1 MKIELEITE
10 ELGKS
15 LKEIADGAKVEVE
28 DMVKMALSSYVAAQI
43 PKPKSGLFGLSLRDI
58 AAAVIQFGRTLEQ
71 FSRQK
76 GS

>member
-1 MKIELEITE
+1 
-10 ELGKS
+10 
-15 LKEIADGAKVEVE
+15 V
-28 DMVKMALSSYVAAQI
+28 VKMALSNYVTTQLPR
-43 PKPKSGLFGLSLRDI
+43 PKEGLFGLSLRDI

>member
-1 MKIELEITE
+1 MRIELEITE
-10 ELGKS
+10 DLGKG
-15 LKEIADGAKVEVE
+15 LKDIADRAKVEVE
-28 DMVKMALSSYVAAQI
+28 DVVKMALSNYVTTQL
-43 PKPKSGLFGLSLRDI
+43 PNKEGLFGLSLRDI